1 MRPLHEI
8 RLSKGITQEEL
19 SELTG
24 VHRVL
29 VSRIETGKCRPNA
42 ATKLKLESVLGRIDW
57 MPQTITIQNPSYL
70 EAEKLVERLVSVT
83 AAMNRKERKTI
94 KQLIGKY
101 LI

>member
-1 MRPLHEI
+1 MRPLHEL
-8 RLSKGITQEEL
+8 RSSKGLTQLEL
-19 SELTG
+19 AELTG

-29 VSRIETGKCRPNA
+29 ISRIETGTCRPNA
-42 ATKLKLESVLGRIDW
+42 STKEKLETALGRIDW

-83 AAMNRKERKTI
+83 AAMNRKERKATR
-94 KQLIGKY
+94 QLIVKH